1 MMVEL
6 VSEVITFILSKIG
19 MVFSMTA
26 LVLSYL
32 SYRNSKAI
40 KKKSDKDSLYK
51 FKTETLIKAR
61 EFEIA
66 FQDSYDKVDEFI
78 KGLER
83 NNNVLIEAKHLILNE
98 MIAQRDTFY
107 RQCVLDAKATCLY
120 IIDNF
125 DTLSEDKFI
134 EYHKL
139 FNSELER
146 LKANNKRFDS
156 RFTSLIQ
163 GIELK

>member
-1 MMVEL
+1 MVEL
-6 VSEVITFILSKIG
+6 ACEVFTFILSKIG
-19 MVFSMTA
+19 LVFSMAA
-26 LVLSYL
+26 LILSYL

-40 KKKSDKDSLYK
+40 KNKSDKDALYK
-51 FKTETLIKAR
+51 FKTETLLKAR

-78 KGLER
+78 KELDR
-83 NNNVLIEAKHLILNE
+83 NNNVLIEPKNLILNE

-107 RQCVLDAKATCLY
+107 KQCVLDAKSTCLY

-125 DTLSEDKFI
+125 DTLSESKFV

-156 RFTSLIQ
+156 RFASLIQ
-163 GIELK
+163 KIEFK

>member
-1 MMVEL
+1 MVEL

-19 MVFSMTA
+19 MLFSMTA

-66 FQDSYDKVDEFI
+66 FQGSYDKVDEFI

-83 NNNVLIEAKHLILNE
+83 NNNILIEAKHLI
-98 MIAQRDTFY
+98 
-107 RQCVLDAKATCLY
+107 
-120 IIDNF
+120 
-125 DTLSEDKFI
+125 
-134 EYHKL
+134 
-139 FNSELER
+139 
-146 LKANNKRFDS
+146 
-156 RFTSLIQ
+156 
-163 GIELK
+163 

>member
-1 MMVEL
+1 MVEL
-6 VSEVITFILSKIG
+6 ASEVITFILSKIG
-19 MVFSMTA
+19 MVFSITA

-78 KGLER
+78 KVLER
-83 NNNVLIEAKHLILNE
+83 NNNVLIEAKNLILNE
-98 MIAQRDTFY
+98 MIVQRDTFY
-107 RQCVLDAKATCLY
+107 KQCVLDAKATCLY

-125 DTLSEDKFI
+125 DTLSESKFV

-156 RFTSLIQ
+156 RFASLIQ
-163 GIELK
+163 KIEFK